1 LTKKLFIGK
10 FEAGD
15 FPLWGCVY
23 FKWWLQRRLIALLPK
38 ELFSN
43 TPFYGHLLRL
53 FGVQV
58 SSDTQLS
65 NFEIGIEDL
74 ASIGNNVT
82 ISSNVVLNNAW
93 VENGQLKLRTIQ
105 IADHAYIGTS
115 SVISGDCQIAERGEI
130 KDLSFLPPG
139 QNIGKNEIWG
149 GSPAQN
155 IGLRPQEE
163 TVQFVSKKKK
173 IAFQTIFLALIFA
186 FPILV
191 LLPLAPSI
199 ISLYY
204 LDNEAEWYSFY
215 YLFKTPIFSFIYIL
229 LFIFELVFLTR
240 LFQKNVLPG
249 RYSIYSKTY
258 VIKWFL
264 DALFSLSL
272 NVIKPIFATVF
283 ISWIYKSLGAK
294 VGKNTEISTA
304 TNVTHSLFEIGDESF
319 IADDVVIG
327 ESEVRNQMLYL
338 NKTTIGNRSF
348 VGNSALIP
356 QGYSLG
362 DGMLIGVISVPPTAD
377 QLRDQAYVDWFG
389 SPAKGLPN
397 REKRDIYPP
406 ELTYRPHWTRKL
418 SRGTI
423 EFVRVLIPQSI
434 ILTVSILFIAYA
446 DDLIKGPNWHEVF
459 LYFPFYYLGLVALPI
474 FLFTFLL
481 KWILVGRYRKAE
493 YPMWTWQVW
502 RTEAM
507 TSMYESLTVPFLF
520 EYIKGTPFLPLFF
533 RLMGVKM
540 GKRVYMDST
549 DITEFDLVSVGDY
562 CAINL
567 DGGPQTHLFEDR
579 VMKMGAVHIGAYSN
593 IGARSVIL
601 YDTEMDENCSIS
613 ALSLVMKGEK
623 LPANTFWSGIPIK
636 N

>member
-1 LTKKLFIGK
+1 M
-10 FEAGD
+10 
-15 FPLWGCVY
+15 
-23 FKWWLQRRLIALLPK
+23 
-38 ELFSN
+38 
-43 TPFYGHLLRL
+43 
-53 FGVQV
+53 
-58 SSDTQLS
+58 
-65 NFEIGIEDL
+65 
-74 ASIGNNVT
+74 
-82 ISSNVVLNNAW
+82 
-93 VENGQLKLRTIQ
+93 
-105 IADHAYIGTS
+105 
-115 SVISGDCQIAERGEI
+115 
-130 KDLSFLPPG
+130 
-139 QNIGKNEIWG
+139 
-149 GSPAQN
+149 
-155 IGLRPQEE
+155 
-163 TVQFVSKKKK
+163 
-173 IAFQTIFLALIFA
+173 
-186 FPILV
+186 
-191 LLPLAPSI
+191 
-199 ISLYY
+199 
-204 LDNEAEWYSFY
+204 
-215 YLFKTPIFSFIYIL
+215 
-229 LFIFELVFLTR
+229 
-240 LFQKNVLPG
+240 LPG

-283 ISWIYKSLGAK
+283 ISWIYKALGSK

-304 TNVTHSLFEIGDESF
+304 SNVTHSLFEIGDECF

-338 NKTTIGNRSF
+338 NMTRIGNRSF

-362 DGMLIGVISVPPTAD
+362 DGMLIGVISVPPTLD
-377 QLRDQAYVDWFG
+377 QLREQSYVDWFG

-397 REKRDIYPP
+397 REKRDMYPP

-418 SRGTI
+418 SRGI
-423 EFVRVLIPQSI
+423 VEFIRVLIPQSI
-434 ILTVSILFIAYA
+434 ILTVSILFIAYT
-446 DDLIKGPNWHEVF
+446 DDLIREQRWHEVF

-474 FLFTFLL
+474 FVFIFLL
-481 KWILVGRYRKAE
+481 KWVFIGRYKKAE

-502 RTEAM
+502 RTEAI

-520 EYIKGTPFLPLFF
+520 GYIKGTPFLPLFF

-549 DITEFDLVSVGDY
+549 DITEFDLVSIGDY

-579 VMKMGAVHIGAYSN
+579 VMKMGAVRIGAYSN

-601 YDTEMDENCSIS
+601 YDTEIEENCSIS

-623 LPANTFWSGIPIK
+623 LPAKTFWSGIPIK